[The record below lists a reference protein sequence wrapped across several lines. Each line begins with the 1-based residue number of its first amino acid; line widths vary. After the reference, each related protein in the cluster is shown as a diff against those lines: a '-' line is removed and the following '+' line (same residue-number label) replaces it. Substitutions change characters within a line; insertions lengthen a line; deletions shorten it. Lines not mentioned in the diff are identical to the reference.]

1 MIKPLKANFFAG
13 LVVLLP
19 IFLTIILLWNLFLL
33 VDGILNESI
42 RLVLGNVA
50 NLEFFRRHN
59 IPGLGF
65 VAVVIMIFV
74 VGVIARNFMGK
85 KVITTAEGVMG
96 RIPLANKIYRA
107 ISQISK
113 AILSDKRE
121 VFQKPVLVEYP
132 RKNMYSIG
140 FFTQDTQGPVQESL
154 PADVISIF
162 LPTTPNPTS
171 GFLLFVPKAD
181 VISLDLSV
189 EEALKLVISG
199 GAIVPESL
207 AQTPHTPAIS
217 PESESAPQ
225 DDATDTGL
233 L

>member
-1 MIKPLKANFFAG
+1 M
-13 LVVLLP
+13 VVLLP
-19 IFLTIILLWNLFLL
+19 IFLTIILLWNLFLM
-33 VDGILNESI
+33 VDGILSESI
-42 RLVLGNVA
+42 RLVLGNVVK
-50 NLEFFRRHN
+50 LEFFQRHN

-74 VGVIARNFMGK
+74 VGAIARNFLGK
-85 KVITTAEGVMG
+85 KIITTTEGVMG
-96 RIPLANKIYRA
+96 RIPLANKIYGA
-107 ISQISK
+107 INQIAK

-154 PADVISIF
+154 PADVISVF

-171 GFLLFVPKAD
+171 GFLLFVPKSD
-181 VISLDLSV
+181 VIALDLSV

-199 GAIVPESL
+199 GAIVPKSL
-207 AQTPHTPAIS
+207 PQIPHSPATL
-217 PESESAPQ
+217 PESESAPHAN
-225 DDATDTGL
+225 ATGTGTP
-233 L
+233 

>member
-1 MIKPLKANFFAG
+1 M
-13 LVVLLP
+13 
-19 IFLTIILLWNLFLL
+19 
-33 VDGILNESI
+33 VDGILSESI
-42 RLVLGNVA
+42 RLVLGKVVK
-50 NLEFFRRHN
+50 LEFFRKHN

-65 VAVVIMIFV
+65 VAVVIMIFIA
-74 VGVIARNFMGK
+74 GVIARNIIGRK
-85 KVITTAEGVMG
+85 IITSTERVMG
-96 RIPLANKIYRA
+96 RIPLANKIYGA
-107 ISQISK
+107 ISQIAK

-154 PADVISIF
+154 PEDVISIF

-171 GFLLFVPKAD
+171 GFLLFVPKSD
-181 VISLDLSV
+181 VIGLDLSV

-207 AQTPHTPAIS
+207 PQLPHSPATP
-217 PESESAPQ
+217 PESETTSQ
-225 DDATDTGL
+225 VTETGTGTL
-233 L
+233 